1 MCRCLHR
8 GGMSVG
14 DRALRGSICGVI
26 VRPSLESILVSVEVV
41 VLMVLV
47 VLLSVALVIVVT
59 ITFLAVMV

>member
-1 MCRCLHR
+1 M
-8 GGMSVG
+8 GG
-14 DRALRGSICGVI
+14 RALRGSIYGVI
-26 VRPSLESILVSVEVV
+26 VRPSIGFILGFVEVV

>member
-1 MCRCLHR
+1 
-8 GGMSVG
+8 MSVG

-26 VRPSLESILVSVEVV
+26 VRPSIGFILGFVELVVLV

>member
-1 MCRCLHR
+1 
-8 GGMSVG
+8 MSVG
-14 DRALRGSICGVI
+14 GRALRGSICGVI